1 MTIAAFLLP
10 LALVVGAIAPE
21 PAARERGVALRIDSA
36 PLLQR
41 EDEGVV
47 EHTVFFVRKGSAE
60 ALGASGAAV
69 VDEADAAAIT
79 VTLSWAD
86 YEESIYQV
94 SIQTA
99 RPGEKPRALETF
111 TCACINSGLA
121 AAVSERMPAALEQ
134 LEATPAED
142 AEPVAADTPAA
153 TSQGSE
159 PEFAPSNGSTDEQP
173 QKPTV
178 LGATGIAGI
187 VVAAGGLGWASYG
200 ISRLV
205 VGETRMPDPEQ
216 EQLDVI
222 RDLRPPGRAWLGAGL
237 GLAAVGAT
245 MVAIDATVLRK
256 RRAKAVALTP
266 SLGPGQAG
274 LELRGR
280 F

>member
-10 LALVVGAIAPE
+10 VALVVGAIAPE
-21 PAARERGVALRIDSA
+21 PVAREHGVALRIDSA

-60 ALGASGAAV
+60 ALGASGAPM
-69 VDEADAAAIT
+69 VDEAGAAAIT
-79 VTLSWAD
+79 VTLSWSN
-86 YEESIYQV
+86 YEESIYEI
-94 SIQTA
+94 SIQTE

-121 AAVSERMPAALEQ
+121 AEVSKRMPAALEQ
-134 LEATPAED
+134 LEGAPAED
-142 AEPVAADTPAA
+142 AEPAADAAPAA
-153 TSQGSE
+153 ANEPSE
-159 PEFAPSNGSTDEQP
+159 PEPAPSNAPTDGP
-173 QKPTV
+173 SQKPAV

-187 VVAAGGLGWASYG
+187 VVAVGGLGWAGYG
-200 ISRLV
+200 ISRLAI
-205 VGETRMPDPEQ
+205 GETRMPHPEQ
-216 EQLDVI
+216 EQLDII

-237 GLAAVGAT
+237 GLAAVGVT
-245 MVAIDATVLRK
+245 MVAIDATLLRK
-256 RRAKAVALTP
+256 RRARAVAVTP